1 MFLLLSTEEEEIDVE
16 SLGEKVAPGTRGPVV
31 MPTNPSAMDRHQLQ
45 RTVASAMGARS
56 LPPQPARPARPAC
69 ARPRKRP
76 RDRSPPA
83 QASRYRKRKKMAADP
98 RRSPAFS
105 SPNSDSEADNIEK
118 RSLHNHMERQRRIGL
133 KNLFDEL
140 KREVPSIRE
149 KERAPKVVVLREAA
163 ALCTRLQREERE
175 REQLRARQSRLLARV
190 RHLRLDLAARRP
202 NA

>member
-1 MFLLLSTEEEEIDVE
+1 MSTEEEEIDVE
-16 SLGEKVAPGTRGPVV
+16 SLGEKLAPGTRGPVV

-56 LPPQPARPARPAC
+56 PQPARPARPAC
-69 ARPRKRP
+69 SSRPRKRP

-83 QASRYRKRKKMAADP
+83 QSSRYRKRKKIAADP
-98 RRSPAFS
+98 RRSPAERRSFS

-118 RSLHNHMERQRRIGL
+118 RSLHNDMERQRRIGL

-163 ALCTRLQREERE
+163 ALCTKLQREERE